1 MQLTHWH
8 GRCIPFFTNP
18 IKPGSAMD
26 MNYNFEPVYP
36 HHDLLMEIG
45 EIELAMADAMGR
57 EESPA
62 DLEARLS
69 SLLEALDHLAV

>member
-1 MQLTHWH
+1 
-8 GRCIPFFTNP
+8 
-18 IKPGSAMD
+18 MD

-45 EIELAMADAMGR
+45 QVEMAMDGAVDS
-57 EESPA
+57 EESSS
-62 DLEARLS
+62 DLEARLD